1 MLLTD
6 LLIAVRNL
14 LQHTKRTIFLGAA
27 LAAVTALLVL
37 LNALT
42 TGIRE
47 TMLISGTTLMTG
59 HVNVAGF
66 YKPSSGTV
74 VPLVIDFE
82 KVLDQVKK
90 DVPELDYW
98 VQRGRGYAKAVSDS
112 QAMDLVLGGI
122 DVAREKGFRK
132 VVTILSGSLDELK
145 QPNTILIFEE
155 QVKRLNVKVGDSLTL
170 SAPTSRGMYNT
181 VDVRVAAIGK
191 NIGILS
197 AFNAY
202 IPDETLLRLYRLKP
216 GSTGALQLYL
226 KHEPDSAKVAARL
239 RRTLAN
245 GGYRVLPFD
254 PDPYWKKMML
264 KLNREDWVGQKLDVN
279 TWEDELD
286 FMKWALSGLD
296 ALKALL
302 MFILI
307 AIVLIGV
314 MSTMWI
320 AIRERTREIGTLRA
334 IGMHRRKVLWL
345 FLLEALMLGVLGSC
359 SGALLGTAL
368 ARLLNRAHL
377 KVPEAMQMVTM
388 SDSLTLSVHFT
399 AVLVGVVFITLL
411 AGLAALGP
419 SIRAARLKPVT
430 AMHHFG

>member
-1 MLLTD
+1 MLPTD

-14 LQHTKRTIFLGAA
+14 LQHTKRTAFLGGA

-42 TGIRE
+42 TGVHE
-47 TMLISGTTLMTG
+47 TMLTYGTTMMTG

-74 VPLVIDFE
+74 VPLVTDYQ
-82 KVLDQVKK
+82 KVLDQVKR

-98 VQRGRGYAKAVSDS
+98 VQRGRGYAKAVSDTQS
-112 QAMDLVLGGI
+112 MDLILGGI
-122 DVAREKGFRK
+122 DVGREAGFRK
-132 VVTILSGSLDELK
+132 AVTILSGSLDELR
-145 QPNTILIFEE
+145 QPNTILLFEA
-155 QVKRLNVKVGDSLTL
+155 QVQRLDVKVGDSLTL
-170 SAPTSRGMYNT
+170 SAPTTRGMYNT

-191 NIGILS
+191 NIGFLS
-197 AFNAY
+197 AFYAY
-202 IPDETLLRLYRLKP
+202 IPDQTLLQLYRLKP

-226 KHEPDSAKVAARL
+226 KEEPDSAKVAARL
-239 RRTLAN
+239 RGTLAKE
-245 GGYRVLPFD
+245 GYRVLEFD

-264 KLNREDWVGQKLDVN
+264 KLNREEWVGQKLDVD
-279 TWEDELD
+279 TWEDELE
-286 FMKWALSGLD
+286 FMKWTISALD
-296 ALKALL
+296 ALKVLL
-302 MFILI
+302 MIILI
-307 AIVLIGV
+307 AIVLVGV

-345 FLLEALMLGVLGSC
+345 FLLEALMLGLLGSC
-359 SGALLGTAL
+359 SGALLGTAI
-368 ARLLNRAHL
+368 ASVLNRAHL

-388 SDSLTLSVHFT
+388 SDSLILSVHVA
-399 AVLVGVVFITLL
+399 AVLVGVAFITLL

-430 AMHHFG
+430 AMHHIG

>member
-1 MLLTD
+1 
-6 LLIAVRNL
+6 
-14 LQHTKRTIFLGAA
+14 
-27 LAAVTALLVL
+27 
-37 LNALT
+37 
-42 TGIRE
+42 
-47 TMLISGTTLMTG
+47 
-59 HVNVAGF
+59 
-66 YKPSSGTV
+66 
-74 VPLVIDFE
+74 VIDFE

-239 RRTLAN
+239 RGTLAN